1 MRLGHAPD
9 ACLSLVKNSG
19 CLGSSRQHQTVP
31 EERMVLSAS
40 LYHGDN
46 TQVHVTVT
54 VQVLP
59 LRQIIHSHLTTKTK
73 SFDDNEPHNAAS

>member
-31 EERMVLSAS
+31 EERMALSAL

-46 TQVHVTVT
+46 TQIHVTVI

-59 LRQIIHSHLTTKTK
+59 SRQIIHTHLTQNLK